1 MHVCSIELINCLLG
15 RSLHKYIPHGYNPQH
30 FHMNWKYNKSF
41 RDLEVVVK
49 ANVWLNGR
57 L

>member
-1 MHVCSIELINCLLG
+1 MHVCSIELVNCLLG
-15 RSLHKYIPHGYNPQH
+15 RSLHKYTPHGYNPQH